1 MPYLIDGHNLIPC
14 IPGLRLSDP
23 EDEAKL
29 IGLLRAFSLRER
41 TRVTVYFDR
50 GQLGAGSVPGG
61 ASVTVR
67 FIRPPRTADD
77 AIAAHL
83 VALGGE
89 ARNWTVVSSDREV
102 QRSARSAG
110 ARRLGSVVFARRL
123 TQEPGRVDPEKPE
136 APGDTEDVR
145 YWERRFRDRGRR
157 G

>member
-1 MPYLIDGHNLIPC
+1 MPYLVDGHNLIPF

-23 EDEAKL
+23 EDEAEL
-29 IGLLRAFSLRER
+29 IALLRAFCLRER
-41 TRVTVYFDR
+41 TRLTVYFDR
-50 GQLGAGSVPGG
+50 GLLGAGSLPGG
-61 ASVTVR
+61 AGVTVR

-83 VALGGE
+83 ERRGGE

-110 ARRLGSVVFARRL
+110 ARRVGSAAFARRL
-123 TQEPGRVDPEKPE
+123 LPGPVQMDPEKPE
-136 APGDTEDVR
+136 AAGDTEDVR

-157 G
+157 D